1 MKKTLLYLATIAAAV
16 SCDLYGGQ
24 ELSKTADKPGSVSI
38 TFSEVK
44 DSSFV
49 VNIAPTQ
56 EASYYSFLID
66 ESDAPEVLDSA
77 KLYKVGYASLAQGT
91 VKWGAEETSKT
102 IKMTD
107 LLPNTTYQVYAVAGS
122 PMGFIGSVVV
132 ASVTTSDGINPFP
145 VSYSSKD
152 NTLTVTFAEPVK
164 VGKGQFSA
172 SYYAFNS
179 ENIATGVPEGQAAA
193 SDIVVETKGNTAT
206 ITVQNLPDG
215 AFYTVSYEDGAFE
228 DYAGNKIKGMKSSMV
243 LNADTK
249 YAPIYSGLGGRN
261 AVGTFKLGALDKE
274 DAKYA
279 TDSPMFLI
287 EIGSEYGY
295 GWTDDE
301 ITGSAVYTLGNKT
314 TSYVLEADVDFGY
327 FGEGMVLIILPE
339 AGDPG
344 NAVSMTIAA
353 GAFEDYYGN
362 TNEEWK
368 GETLYSYGY
377 TLDDVIGSYSG
388 TAYANQK
395 GDVPVSFTIAE
406 SDNKK
411 AGNVMITKFMGVP
424 CSTPVYGDFNT
435 DSGVL
440 NIYGEQPFYSY
451 VDDNETPDDDSDDVT
466 VSYVFYTY
474 NNDYLNLSMP
484 ESGVLGNPDDYF
496 GIAVAYDG
504 QLAAWAYLFLS
515 FDASKVEDTASPA
528 FNHGYRF
535 EITPGLE
542 KPKSR

>member
-66 ESDAPEVLDSA
+66 KSDAPEVLDSA

-249 YAPIYSGLGGRN
+249 YAPKYSGLGGRN

-279 TDSPMFLI
+279 TASPMFLI

-314 TSYVLEADVDFGY
+314 TSYVLEAGVDFGY
-327 FGEGMVLIILPE
+327 IGEGKVIIVLPE
-339 AGDPG
+339 AGEPG

-388 TAYANQK
+388 PATSYFY
-395 GDVPVSFTIAE
+395 GDSEISLTIVE
-406 SDNKK
+406 SDDKSK
-411 AGNVMITKFMGVP
+411 GNVMLTSYLGLP
-424 CSTPVYGDFNT
+424 CSASSIYADFN
-435 DSGVL
+435 
-440 NIYGEQPFYSY
+440 
-451 VDDNETPDDDSDDVT
+451 VDAGTLTIQDW
-466 VSYVFYTY
+466 
-474 NNDYLNLSMP
+474 
-484 ESGVLGNPDDYF
+484 
-496 GIAVAYDG
+496 
-504 QLAAWAYLFLS
+504 QLFLNHPTAGAVYFAVNS
-515 FDASKVEDTASPA
+515 DAGDPVVLEMPTSGILTNPSLWFGAFLDDRGGWYDIYMTCELSKVEETAAASAASGFDTLIP
-528 FNHGYRF
+528 R
-535 EITPGLE
+535 
-542 KPKSR
+542 KSDKLCR